1 MMTDPIADFLTQLR
15 NGYKA
20 EKGLVTVSYSQ
31 MKYSIASV
39 LHKEGYIGRVE
50 VKKESGVQK
59 HLQIEL
65 LYTKKKPKITSIK
78 RISKPGRRV
87 YVKRNTMPK
96 VLGGRGIAII
106 STPSGIIT
114 GSQARQ
120 KGVGGEILCEVW

>member
-1 MMTDPIADFLTQLR
+1 MMTDPIADFLTHLR

-20 EKGLVTVSYSQ
+20 EKGLVTVPYSQ
-31 MKYSIASV
+31 MKYNIASV

-59 HLQIEL
+59 QLQIEL
-65 LYTKKKPKITSIK
+65 LYTKKKPRITSIK

-106 STPSGIIT
+106 STPLGVIT
-114 GSQARQ
+114 GREARQ

>member
-20 EKGLVTVSYSQ
+20 EKKAVTVSYSQ

-50 VKKESGVQK
+50 VKKENGVQK
-59 HLQIEL
+59 HLETEL
-65 LYTKKKPKITSIK
+65 LYNKKKPKITSIK

-87 YVKRNTMPK
+87 YAKRNTLPK

-106 STPSGIIT
+106 STPGGIIT
-114 GSQARQ
+114 GREARQ